1 MACSACAK
9 RRKKLQALKAEKKAK
24 RQGIQAAAIGAV
36 LSVTE
41 TVGNAIGIHGEVED
55 GDGSGV
61 RTSDSGADSGLD

>member
-9 RRKKLQALKAEKKAK
+9 RRKKLLALKAEKKAK

-41 TVGNAIGIHGEVED
+41 AVGNAIGLSGEESESD
-55 GDGSGV
+55 EAAFGPTGEKSE
-61 RTSDSGADSGLD
+61 TSS